1 MKKLRL
7 NVMLLAEDV
16 RFSEPDNFIK
26 DYHSDKEINF
36 NKGSVEAILYHKKGN
51 IDHPSWIKSFVN
63 KIGGIDLRTIIP
75 KNQSHGVSLYIK
87 VGERIFAVNWGQSG
101 RYNTKQ
107 EKIDK
112 KFGIYVAN
120 KLLNSEVDTRIKSA
134 QSRVNQTNPVNK
146 ERQYGEHISSDEILL
161 SMEDNEAFKEL
172 NIAIADSLD
181 FLRMI
186 GKYSSLNVQFA
197 FNDDEMPA
205 LAFLPAKLQKLL
217 DIYASVDSEDIK
229 KLFKGLFP
237 VDLQTTQTLNQQLQT
252 RIFEEDIAF
261 FLFEPETDFD
271 FSSVSGFRI
280 STNNQTITSEDL
292 KLSEYTALKD
302 AVSIEDLKA
311 DTLSVIDEDDNEIK
325 QWSIFE
331 CLYGE
336 ISFNEKNYILSHG
349 EWFEVASDKYERISQ
364 EIDAITVNDLQ
375 ASDAV
380 KATTQARILVE
391 KNDPNIKKIEK
402 ERIFNSTWCEELGGE
417 MFDEIIKQVTVYED
431 KFEVCDI
438 FRPAEGEFI
447 HVKFNSGLNAL
458 SHLFNQGYVSASSFA
473 KYENKYIEAMN
484 THISDVS
491 NYLSTPKAG
500 KCIHFVILNNK
511 RENRL
516 TFFSKMALEDRVTT
530 LKAWG
535 FVVKLSWINNAYQ

>member
-7 NVMLLAEDV
+7 NLMLLAEDV
-16 RFSEPDNFIK
+16 NFLEPDGFIK
-26 DYHSDKEINF
+26 DYSLDREIDFDKGEI
-36 NKGSVEAILYHKKGN
+36 EAILYHKKGH
-51 IDHPSWIKSFVN
+51 IDHPPWVKSFVN
-63 KIGGIDLRTIIP
+63 KIGGVDLKEIIS
-75 KNQSHGVSLYIK
+75 KNQSHGITLYIK
-87 VGERIFAVNWGQSG
+87 VGERVFAINWGQPS
-101 RYNTKQ
+101 RFNTKQ

-120 KLLNSEVDTRIKSA
+120 KLLNSGADTRIKSA

-197 FNDDEMPA
+197 FEDDEIPA

-217 DIYASVDSEDIK
+217 DIYASVDTEDIK

-237 VDLQTTQTLNQQLQT
+237 VDLQTTQALNAQLPT
-252 RIFEEDIAF
+252 EIFKEDTPF
-261 FLFEPETDFD
+261 FLFEPEIDFD
-271 FSSVSGFRI
+271 FSSVAFFRV
-280 STNNQTITSEDL
+280 TADDQAATSEEL
-292 KLSEYTALKD
+292 KLSEYLALRD
-302 AVSIEDLKA
+302 AVTVEQLNA
-311 DTLSVIDEDDNEIK
+311 DSLSVIDEDGTEIK

-331 CLYGE
+331 SLYGE
-336 ISFNEKNYILSHG
+336 MPFNGTNYILSHG
-349 EWFEVASDKYERISQ
+349 EWFEVATDKYERITQ
-364 EIDAITVNDLQ
+364 KIDSITTADLD

-380 KATTQARILVE
+380 KTLAQTNIQTAQ
-391 KNDPNIKKIEK
+391 NDPNIKKVDK
-402 ERIFNSTWCEELGGE
+402 ERIFNTAWCEELAGE
-417 MFDEIIKQVTVYED
+417 LFDEIRKQVVIYED
-431 KFEVCDI
+431 RFEVCDI
-438 FRPAEGEFI
+438 YLPTEGKFI
-447 HVKFNSGLNAL
+447 HVKFNSGANAL

-473 KYENKYIEAMN
+473 KFEEKFIEAIN
-484 THISDVS
+484 AHITNVA
-491 NYLSTPKAG
+491 NHLAAPKTG

-530 LKAWG
+530 LEAWG
-535 FVVKLSWINNAYQ
+535 FVVKLSWINNAY